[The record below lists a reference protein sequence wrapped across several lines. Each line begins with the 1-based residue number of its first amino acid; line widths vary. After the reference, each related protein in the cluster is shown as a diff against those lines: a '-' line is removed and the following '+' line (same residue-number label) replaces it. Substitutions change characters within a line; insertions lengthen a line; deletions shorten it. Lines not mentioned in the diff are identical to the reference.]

1 MTELLKIGPLRL
13 MWVLALFIGGCL
25 HAAPEE
31 AWSDE
36 KVRVLILK
44 SGGQVE
50 LNGTDRGDLLVRAG
64 GSGTALVN
72 GSRVSLPL
80 RLYPKGRFIQV
91 NGKPYRG
98 SVEVAARE
106 GQALV
111 INEIEIEAYVA
122 GIINNEI
129 SSKWPE
135 EVLKTQAVIARTY
148 AVYNMRRNN
157 GLPYHLESSVMG
169 QVYGGASSE
178 DSASIRAVRETRGE
192 ILVFEGE
199 PALTVYHSN
208 AGGMTESA
216 SDVWLK
222 GYPYLVPVESPFDE
236 AAPKYLWEFAV
247 PAESLGE
254 ALSRA
259 GHDIGRPEDITVI
272 ETTAAG
278 RIRFLSV
285 RDRDGRDA
293 WLSGEDLRKALG
305 YSSLRSTIFEVVK
318 SEGGFIF
325 RGRGSGHGVGL
336 SQWGAKGMAEN
347 GYSYRDILRHFYPG
361 TELKKGRSFRNQ
373 P

>member
-1 MTELLKIGPLRL
+1 MTGLLKISPLRL
-13 MWVLALFIGGCL
+13 IWVLALFIGGCL
-25 HAAPEE
+25 HAAPGQ
-31 AWSDE
+31 AGGDE
-36 KVRVLILK
+36 KVRVLILRT
-44 SGGQVE
+44 GGQVE
-50 LNGTDRGDLLVRAG
+50 LKGTDRGDIVVR
-64 GSGTALVN
+64 SGTNGTILLN
-72 GSRVSLPL
+72 GSRVALPVM
-80 RLYPKGRFIQV
+80 LYPKGRFISV

-98 SVEVAARE
+98 VIKIAAGE

-111 INEIEIEAYVA
+111 INEIGLEAYVA

-129 SSKWPE
+129 SSRWPE

-148 AVYNMRRNN
+148 AVYNMRKRSN
-157 GLPYHLESSVMG
+157 LPYHLESSVMG

-178 DSASIRAVRETRGE
+178 DSASIRAVMDTRGE

-208 AGGMTESA
+208 AGGMTEAA
-216 SDVWLK
+216 SEVWLK

-236 AAPKYLWEFAV
+236 SAPRYIWEFAV
-247 PAESLGE
+247 SAESLGE

-259 GHDIGRPEDITVI
+259 GHQIGAPEELRVI
-272 ETTAAG
+272 ETTSAA
-278 RIRFLSV
+278 RIRTLSV
-285 RDRDGRDA
+285 RDREGRDA
-293 WLSGEDLRKALG
+293 WLSGEELRKVLG
-305 YSSLRSTIFEVVK
+305 YSSLRSTIFEVAK
-318 SEGGFIF
+318 EGEVFVF

-361 TELKKGRSFRNQ
+361 TELQRGPSFRNQ